1 MLKKLLSVLCIFALM
16 IVYALPIAS
25 ATSMDASMQLYPE
38 TMNVAESL
46 DDAEWTTLGKIT
58 LPTES
63 RKEYSTV
70 IGATLIRSSVD
81 SDQVQFYI
89 KWSGNISFTR
99 FAFNKVTFTSSSAT
113 NPVTYETLS
122 NIEYPCTG
130 TNVGM
135 AYVTNV
141 EIPSNVSAVRVTTK
155 ESRIYAIIPAE
166 YVGWHPADDLT
177 GYITIQ

>member
-89 KWSGNISFTR
+89 KWSGNI
-99 FAFNKVTFTSSSAT
+99 
-113 NPVTYETLS
+113 
-122 NIEYPCTG
+122 
-130 TNVGM
+130 
-135 AYVTNV
+135 
-141 EIPSNVSAVRVTTK
+141 
-155 ESRIYAIIPAE
+155 
-166 YVGWHPADDLT
+166 
-177 GYITIQ
+177 